1 MEEKDFYYKNLS
13 CCSLILCWTHENK
26 DKDDNNYYEYV
37 IYKNDDAIYKGK
49 DTSYKVINLK
59 SNEEY
64 IFILRILKNGK
75 FINENEKKLKVK
87 TLKSPIAILSE
98 RSVEISNGKEIKE
111 TNELSESQ
119 KEIIRNC
126 SKLIYGKNKEDFIQG
141 NFDGI
146 VIKIAYEIEKKRH
159 YISFD
164 INPDKF
170 EKYFIK
176 FVEECKNNVIVPFYF
191 IIQKLPTILIFNLLE
206 KGPVILTGNRM
217 GGAIASSLAFYI
229 VCIGKE
235 INYGNSFINNEKNC
249 IGVVTFG
256 SPSFLTNLQAADINK
271 DITPY
276 FYNIKYE
283 FDYIPEFI
291 DFINK
296 EQNYK
301 DILNIFNKIELDQN
315 DEDILKQ
322 FLIKNNFTEKN
333 LKYLIKKSIKIPF
346 GYYFMMKGDS
356 GFYLN
361 PINEQSFEEFYYL
374 KFFHSKDCV
383 NNSKIY
389 EKLSSETV
397 FQKESLEYLEKD
409 SQLEV
414 IKIIRRNYK
423 SDLIKGIIKFE
434 LNKNIPPDIITK
446 IILKSYN
453 EIYEI
458 NDKDIYYDNY
468 TDITAYIDNLNE
480 NITYAIIENGFG
492 GKIKI
497 QNILNIQGSGQTR
510 KMLKDCI
517 EKLFLFPYFKLI
529 EIFYTS
535 SKENEYFNELNY
547 KKLKKE
553 NFGENFDNIKTI
565 KPFEK
570 QIQIINKLLF
580 LTRPDILG
588 KFESKFIKEY
598 LNENLDD
605 EERKNNLDKKFEIYY
620 KQANK
625 IQKENK
631 INCIDSEKNSFA
643 KKYSFPQNIKG
654 IKDIKKLFMFNH
666 DYFKNNNFILNEL
679 DDTYISLFFIER
691 LIKDSLQK
699 IETDILNNI
708 NINKKSGDQIK
719 KTLSENIDSYFK
731 RQIISNIDFIYILIL
746 SSIESGDE
754 IKFNHNIDWK
764 KFSLKDMS
772 LSFLIIYLLN
782 TKGMLNYEKDFEK
795 YYKNEQIEAFHMKNL
810 FHKTKTK
817 NIIKSNMSQIINKK
831 INEPSFSQK
840 FLESFIPCFI
850 MNFRDVLCIKDNKTY
865 NFSEYSEKQKY
876 GKEYY
881 EKFLELLNNYSN
893 DFQEDIEISI
903 YDNLKE
909 ENIKGEKNFSTIKEM
924 MNGLIDDEESK
935 KGFLALLR
943 QSYLIG
949 KLRTS
954 VVSI

>member
-1 MEEKDFYYKNLS
+1 MEVKDFYSTNLS
-13 CCSLILCWTHENK
+13 CCSMILCWTYENK

-64 IFILRILKNGK
+64 IFKLQILKNGK
-75 FINENEKKLKVK
+75 FINKNEKILKVK

-111 TNELSESQ
+111 TNELSISQ

-146 VIKIAYEIEKKRH
+146 EIKIAYEIETKRH

-170 EKYFIK
+170 EKFFIK
-176 FVEECKNNVIVPFYF
+176 FIEECKNGVIVPFYF

-217 GGAIASSLAFYI
+217 GGTIASSLAFYI

-446 IILKSYN
+446 IILNSYD

-458 NDKDIYYDNY
+458 NDKDIYYDNN

-529 EIFYTS
+529 EIFYIS
-535 SKENEYFNELNY
+535 SKENDYFNELNY

-620 KQANK
+620 EQANK

-643 KKYSFPQNIKG
+643 KKYSFPQDIKG

-679 DDTYISLFFIER
+679 DDTYISIFFIDR
-691 LIKDSLQK
+691 LIKDSLQN

-708 NINKKSGDQIK
+708 NKKRGDEIK
-719 KTLSENIDSYFK
+719 KILSENIDSYFK

-764 KFSLKDMS
+764 KFSLKNMS

-831 INEPSFSQK
+831 I
-840 FLESFIPCFI
+840 
-850 MNFRDVLCIKDNKTY
+850 
-865 NFSEYSEKQKY
+865 
-876 GKEYY
+876 

-909 ENIKGEKNFSTIKEM
+909 ENINGEKNFSTIKEM
-924 MNGLIDDEESK
+924 MNRLIDDEESK

-949 KLRTS
+949 KLRTCI
-954 VVSI
+954 VSI

>member
-64 IFILRILKNGK
+64 IFKLQILKNGK
-75 FINENEKKLKVK
+75 FINENEKKLIVK

-98 RSVEISNGKEIKE
+98 RSVEISNRKEMKEIKE

-146 VIKIAYEIEKKRH
+146 EIKIAYEIETKIH

-206 KGPVILTGNRM
+206 KGPIILTGNRM

-271 DITPY
+271 DITAY

-322 FLIKNNFTEKN
+322 FLIKYNFTEKN

-383 NNSKIY
+383 NNSNIY

-423 SDLIKGIIKFE
+423 FDLIKGIIKFE

-446 IILKSYN
+446 IILKSYS

-458 NDKDIYYDNY
+458 NDKDIYYDNN

-480 NITYAIIENGFG
+480 NINNAIIENGFG

-529 EIFYTS
+529 DIFYIS

-565 KPFEK
+565 KAFEN

-620 KQANK
+620 KQAIK
-625 IQKENK
+625 IQKENN

-679 DDTYISLFFIER
+679 DDTYISIFFIDR
-691 LIKDSLQK
+691 LIKDSLQN

-708 NINKKSGDQIK
+708 NKKRGEEIK
-719 KTLSENIDSYFK
+719 KILSENIDSYFK

-764 KFSLKDMS
+764 KFSLKNMS

-782 TKGMLNYEKDFEK
+782 TKEMLKYEKDFEK
-795 YYKNEQIEAFHMKNL
+795 YYKNEQVEAFHMKNL
-810 FHKTKTK
+810 FHKTK

-831 INEPSFSQK
+831 I
-840 FLESFIPCFI
+840 
-850 MNFRDVLCIKDNKTY
+850 
-865 NFSEYSEKQKY
+865 
-876 GKEYY
+876 

-924 MNGLIDDEESK
+924 MNRLIDDEESK

-949 KLRTS
+949 KLRICI
-954 VVSI
+954 VSI

>member
-59 SNEEY
+59 SNKEY
-64 IFILRILKNGK
+64 IFKLQILKNGK
-75 FINENEKKLKVK
+75 FINENEKKLIVK

-146 VIKIAYEIEKKRH
+146 EIKIAYEIETKIH

-206 KGPVILTGNRM
+206 KGPIILTGNRM

-271 DITPY
+271 DITAY

-322 FLIKNNFTEKN
+322 FLIKYNFTEKN

-383 NNSKIY
+383 NNSNIY

-397 FQKESLEYLEKD
+397 FQKESLEYLEKE

-446 IILKSYN
+446 IILKSYS

-480 NITYAIIENGFG
+480 NINNAIIENGFG

-598 LNENLDD
+598 LNENFED

-620 KQANK
+620 KQAIK
-625 IQKENK
+625 IQKENN

-679 DDTYISLFFIER
+679 DDTYISIFFIDR
-691 LIKDSLQK
+691 LIKDSLQN

-708 NINKKSGDQIK
+708 NKKRGEEIK
-719 KTLSENIDSYFK
+719 KILSENIDSYFK

-764 KFSLKDMS
+764 KFSLKNMS

-782 TKGMLNYEKDFEK
+782 TKEMLKYEKDFEK

-831 INEPSFSQK
+831 I
-840 FLESFIPCFI
+840 
-850 MNFRDVLCIKDNKTY
+850 
-865 NFSEYSEKQKY
+865 
-876 GKEYY
+876 

-909 ENIKGEKNFSTIKEM
+909 ENINGEKNFSTIKEM
-924 MNGLIDDEESK
+924 MNGLINDEESK

-949 KLRTS
+949 KLRTCI
-954 VVSI
+954 VSI